1 MNTKR
6 TFLQKSLSKG
16 LECDMITAE
25 DLLHHTSAEVLA
37 HHLPNDLKAK
47 LIKASLDAK
56 EMSAEL
62 VVETLGTVAMAANLP
77 PHTIWN
83 CLAEAAERALGGT
96 AIDIA
101 PAELGESKSTS
112 KPESASKSKSTKTTS
127 SKSKPTTKAKPNAK
141 VKVADK
147 AETTDKSKTTGKA
160 KTTDK
165 AKTADKIPAS
175 LPGVP
180 FVGAGSSDSAKMRAP
195 TTPIIPRSE
204 FDVDTDVGADV
215 GDDEWDDVDDIVE
228 VVEEADA
235 VGAVA
240 LDDPALDWK
249 SDEETAI
256 KTGRRKR

>member
-112 KPESASKSKSTKTTS
+112 KPESASKSKTSKTTSS
-127 SKSKPTTKAKPNAK
+127 SKSKPTTRSRHIDIQHFAIQEWRERGI
-141 VKVADK
+141 VKMQH
-147 AETTDKSKTTGKA
+147 
-160 KTTDK
+160 
-165 AKTADKIPAS
+165 I
-175 LPGVP
+175 PGVINP
-180 FVGAGSSDSAKMRAP
+180 SDQATKALGWTLHSRH
-195 TTPIIPRSE
+195 IRRSMGHHRP
-204 FDVDTDVGADV
+204 V
-215 GDDEWDDVDDIVE
+215 
-228 VVEEADA
+228 
-235 VGAVA
+235 
-240 LDDPALDWK
+240 
-249 SDEETAI
+249 
-256 KTGRRKR
+256 